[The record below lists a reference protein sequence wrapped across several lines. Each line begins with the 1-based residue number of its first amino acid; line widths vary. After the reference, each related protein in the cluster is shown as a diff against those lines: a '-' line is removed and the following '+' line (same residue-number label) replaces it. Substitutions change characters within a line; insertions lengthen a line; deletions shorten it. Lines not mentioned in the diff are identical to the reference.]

1 MSEERFQ
8 RGPNYSWK
16 GEGGSNEYRPFLS
29 KKEPSHRVLQNGSS
43 RGRFMGRHHRSLK
56 ENPGIILGKLGL
68 SPPAAGSLYENEVQ
82 DKNVLPI

>member
-1 MSEERFQ
+1 
-8 RGPNYSWK
+8 
-16 GEGGSNEYRPFLS
+16 
-29 KKEPSHRVLQNGSS
+29 
-43 RGRFMGRHHRSLK
+43 MGRHHRSLK